1 MTFCW
6 NSKLTVE
13 FISCWKFEFQNQP
26 KNLAIFIL
34 VNEPVKITYIIGI
47 RDFFFNLYPCQGKIN
62 QGQIQWW
69 SLSLNSSLGQK
80 FVKFSH
86 FPFFCIKPRKLK
98 NMKKFNLISGS
109 ESKENYFKSFN
120 SRAKI
125 IIYIP
130 RLYQLLLIANHQIPN
145 LVLDILDNHT
155 CCWFVRLHTDSPS
168 NQCLL
173 L

>member
-1 MTFCW
+1 MVLNSYNIVFQFFFLCRSYLISLWQFSASMMPFSW
-6 NSKLTVE
+6 NSRLMVE

-62 QGQIQWW
+62 QDQIQWW

-125 IIYIP
+125 IIY
-130 RLYQLLLIANHQIPN
+130 
-145 LVLDILDNHT
+145 LVFIS
-155 CCWFVRLHTDSPS
+155 CC
-168 NQCLL
+168 
-173 L
+173 